1 MMKRFLRRLPL
12 FCLLASLLAGTALA
26 DFGPKPQLVV
36 RVVNGPEEDYYL
48 DLLAEGEFTDG
59 GYDGLEWRSDRDTPL
74 DEVLLAAVRDA
85 VPDGWHAC
93 TAQGSAGA
101 PMWGDLT
108 GTNGV
113 HTFGYIG
120 VPETYRILVAT
131 RSGEVWMSETLE
143 REALQASVTVD
154 WAEKSVKTPSIWL
167 AYALQI
173 LSTLIPTLLI
183 EGLLLL
189 AFRFDWKR
197 NWRPFLLV
205 NLVTQGALA
214 AIFGISVVREGF
226 SFLWMIVFVPA
237 EIAVALA
244 EAFLYRRFLQ
254 GRSKG
259 RALAYGLT
267 ANAVS
272 AVLGWFLTEAV
283 WRFVVSIS

>member
-1 MMKRFLRRLPL
+1 MKRFLMRLPL
-12 FCLLASLLAGTALA
+12 ICLLASLLAGTALA

-48 DLLAEGEFTDG
+48 DLLAEGEFTDA
-59 GYDGLEWRSDRDTPL
+59 GYDGLEWRSGRETPL
-74 DEVLLAAVRDA
+74 DEALLAALRDA

-93 TAQGSAGA
+93 TAQGSTGA

-108 GTNGV
+108 GKDGV

-120 VPETYRILVAT
+120 VPETYRILVVT

-154 WAEKSVKTPSIWL
+154 WAEKSVKVPSIWL

-173 LSTLIPTLLI
+173 FSTLIPTLLI

-214 AIFGISVVREGF
+214 AVLGISVVREGF

-267 ANAVS
+267 ANAAS
-272 AVLGWFLTEAV
+272 AVLGWFLTGAV

>member
-1 MMKRFLRRLPL
+1 MKRFLRRLPL
-12 FCLLASLLAGTALA
+12 ICLLASLLAGTALA

-59 GYDGLEWRSDRDTPL
+59 GYDGLEWRSDRETPL
-74 DEVLLAAVRDA
+74 DEALLAAVRDA

-108 GTNGV
+108 GKDGV
-113 HTFGYIG
+113 HTFGYLG
-120 VPETYRILVAT
+120 VPETYRILVVT

-154 WAEKSVKTPSIWL
+154 WAAKSVRTPSIWL

-214 AIFGISVVREGF
+214 AILGVSVVREGF
-226 SFLWMIVFVPA
+226 SFLWIILFVPA

-244 EAFLYRRFLQ
+244 EAFLYRRFFQ
-254 GRSKG
+254 GQSKS
-259 RALAYGLT
+259 RAFAYGLT
-267 ANAVS
+267 ANAAS
-272 AVLGWFLTEAV
+272 AVLSWFLTEAV

>member
-1 MMKRFLRRLPL
+1 
-12 FCLLASLLAGTALA
+12 
-26 DFGPKPQLVV
+26 
-36 RVVNGPEEDYYL
+36 
-48 DLLAEGEFTDG
+48 
-59 GYDGLEWRSDRDTPL
+59 
-74 DEVLLAAVRDA
+74 
-85 VPDGWHAC
+85 
-93 TAQGSAGA
+93 
-101 PMWGDLT
+101 MWGDLT
-108 GTNGV
+108 GKDGV
-113 HTFGYIG
+113 HTFGYLG
-120 VPETYRILVAT
+120 VPETYRILVVT

-154 WAEKSVKTPSIWL
+154 WAAKSVRTPSIWL

-214 AIFGISVVREGF
+214 ALLGVSVVREGF
-226 SFLWMIVFVPA
+226 SFLWIILFVPA

-254 GRSKG
+254 GQSKS
-259 RALAYGLT
+259 RAFAYGLT
-267 ANAVS
+267 ANAAS

-283 WRFVVSIS
+283 WRLVVSIS